1 MCCILFLLK
10 YLIIYILTWKWLT
23 KIFPICSTSNGA
35 CGLQTHCVLIKLSL
49 ILPLLN
55 AEPLLKQFLAPL
67 ILTDFCF
74 PFQQCLALLCI
85 KDSPSYF
92 TIFFPL
98 HLQNIIK
105 GFAGEIEDTLPG
117 EAFLWSLTTA
127 LVRFSSVVFEIQIS
141 ALRCSARPGS
151 SGLAAL
157 CCLHQRKPCRKHLI
171 DCTNQSKWRF
181 MNILCIGHLLQ
192 FCYFRELPKS

>member
-141 ALRCSARPGS
+141 ALRWLCQTWLFRPCSS
-151 SGLAAL
+151 LLSTSEKAL
-157 CCLHQRKPCRKHLI
+157 QEISHWLHEPEQVTVYEYPLYRTPA
-171 DCTNQSKWRF
+171 S
-181 MNILCIGHLLQ
+181 ILL
-192 FCYFRELPKS
+192 F